1 MLRIKRR
8 ELRGPI
14 KEWDMG
20 EFCQWN
26 DILLTMSLG
35 INYFLYLCAH
45 IIKLNINQNNNIMA
59 IVKLKKGFDIQL
71 LGAISNPGMSD
82 ADRPKSVAVV
92 PDDFQGIIPRMEKK
106 EGEHVACGE
115 PLYHDKN
122 HEAIKVVSPVSG
134 TVKEVRRGERR
145 HIDAIVIAPDGGNDV
160 ITHDLKHDAEQV
172 LLESGLWVMM
182 RQRPYDVVPAP
193 GVKPKNVFVTAF
205 DSAPLAPDLAVV
217 LGEKSKY
224 IAKGVEVLAGLTAGK
239 VYIGVREGQNIEV
252 PGAVVTTFVGP
263 HPAGNVGVQINNTV
277 PVNKGEV
284 VWTMDIVTLARIGE
298 LFTTGKVSHDTV
310 VAVTGEMVQQPRY
323 VKCVMGADLE
333 TVLKNELTNVA
344 HSRIINGNVLTGV
357 KVEATQWLRAPYRH
371 ITIIP
376 ENNHPDEFMG
386 WASLSPSRFS
396 IYRTFTTWLGG
407 LKKPVSFDSRI
418 KGGERA
424 IVRTG
429 EYDAMLPMDI
439 YGEFLIKAIIS
450 GDIDKMEQLGIYE
463 IAPEDFALAEFA
475 DTSKLELQRIVREG
489 LDRLRAEMS

>member
-1 MLRIKRR
+1 
-8 ELRGPI
+8 
-14 KEWDMG
+14 
-20 EFCQWN
+20 
-26 DILLTMSLG
+26 
-35 INYFLYLCAH
+35 
-45 IIKLNINQNNNIMA
+45 MA
-59 IVKLKKGFDIQL
+59 TFRLKKGFDIHL
-71 LGAISNPGMSD
+71 VGVVSD
-82 ADRPKSVAVV
+82 NAVVTTGQPQSVAVI
-92 PDDFQGIIPRMEKK
+92 PDDFHGIIPRMEKK

-122 HEAIKVVSPVSG
+122 HEAIKVVAPVSG

-145 HIDAIVIAPDGGNDV
+145 HIDAIVIVPDGKAETVTLD
-160 ITHDLKHDAEQV
+160 TKQPAEQV
-172 LLESGLWVMM
+172 LLASGLWVMM

-193 GVKPKNVFVTAF
+193 GIKPRDVFVTAF
-205 DSAPLAPDLAVV
+205 DSAPLAPDLDVV
-217 LGEKSKY
+217 LGDKRKY
-224 IAKGVEVLAGLTAGK
+224 IAKGVEILNGMTDGK
-239 VYIGVREGQNIEV
+239 VYVSVREGQSIEA
-252 PGAVVTTFVGP
+252 PGAEVNTFAGP
-263 HPAGNVGVQINNTV
+263 HPAGNVGVQASHLA
-277 PVNKGEV
+277 PVNKGDT

-298 LFTTGKVSHDTV
+298 LFTTGRVSHDTV
-310 VAVTGEMVQQPRY
+310 AVIDGEMVQQPRY
-323 VKCVMGADLE
+323 VSTVMGADLQ

-344 HSRIINGNVLTGV
+344 QSRIISGNVLTGV
-357 KVEATQWLRAPYRH
+357 RVTADQWLRAPYRH

-386 WASLSPSRFS
+386 WASLCPSRFS
-396 IYRTFTTWLGG
+396 LYRTFTTWLRG
-407 LKKPVSFDSRI
+407 LGKPVSMDSRI

-489 LDRLRAEMS
+489 LDKLRAEMS

>member
-1 MLRIKRR
+1 
-8 ELRGPI
+8 
-14 KEWDMG
+14 
-20 EFCQWN
+20 
-26 DILLTMSLG
+26 
-35 INYFLYLCAH
+35 
-45 IIKLNINQNNNIMA
+45 MA
-59 IVKLKKGFDIQL
+59 TVRLKKGFDINL
-71 LGAISNPGMSD
+71 VGAISDNAIAAAGKPL
-82 ADRPKSVAVV
+82 SVAIV
-92 PDDFQGIIPRMEKK
+92 PDDFHGIIPRMEKK

-145 HIDAIVIAPDGGNDV
+145 HIDAIIIAPDGGSDAV
-160 ITHDLKHDAEQV
+160 VHDLKRPALDV
-172 LLESGLWVMM
+172 LLDSGLWVML

-193 GVKPKNVFVTAF
+193 DVKPRDVFVTAF
-205 DSAPLAPDLAVV
+205 DSAPLAPDLDIV
-217 LGEKSKY
+217 LGDKRQY
-224 IAKGVEVLAGLTAGK
+224 IAKGVEVLNGMTDGK
-239 VYIGVREGQNIEV
+239 VRIGVREGQSIDA
-252 PGAVVTTFVGP
+252 PGAEVTTFVGP
-263 HPAGNVGVQINNTV
+263 HPAGNVGIQAANTV
-277 PVNKGEV
+277 PVNKGET
-284 VWTMDIVTLARIGE
+284 VWTLDIITLARIGE
-298 LFTTGKVSHDTV
+298 LFTTGKVNHDTV

-323 VKCVMGADLE
+323 VSTVMGADMGA
-333 TVLKNELTNVA
+333 VLKDELTNVA
-344 HSRIINGNVLTGV
+344 HSRIISGNVLTGV
-357 KVEATQWLRAPYRH
+357 KVDAAEWLRAPYRH
-371 ITIIP
+371 ITVIP
-376 ENNHPDEFMG
+376 ENNKPDEFMG
-386 WASLSPSRFS
+386 WASFNPKRFS

-407 LKKPVSFDSRI
+407 LKKPVSMDSRI